1 MVNMF
6 LSPEDFFVSRHV
18 RPLLPQA
25 NFIGCLYASET
36 SCVPFRK
43 RSQLYFL
50 NMLMI
55 SQSLWLWHTAETWQP
70 MVNIQTAVVW
80 NILNLSALC
89 CSDHAGP
96 EVIFH
101 SWMCVSGGKQRWVY
115 LFKCKYIISPLVYGI
130 HYRFLVVRVLTW
142 PANQLHCFIEKQR
155 HRTPAESS
163 VPVPHNPKPI
173 YRNRPD
179 LVLPGSCWV

>member
-6 LSPEDFFVSRHV
+6 LSPEEFFVSRHL

-25 NFIGCLYASET
+25 NLIGCLYASET
-36 SCVPFRK
+36 NCVPFRK

-70 MVNIQTAVVW
+70 MVNIQTPVVW
-80 NILNLSALC
+80 NILNLSPLC
-89 CSDHAGP
+89 CSDRAGP

-101 SWMCVSGGKQRWVY
+101 SWMCVEGSKGEFFY
-115 LFKCKYIISPLVYGI
+115 
-130 HYRFLVVRVLTW
+130 
-142 PANQLHCFIEKQR
+142 
-155 HRTPAESS
+155 SS
-163 VPVPHNPKPI
+163 VNILYPLWYMVYTTGALLYGYWPGPQTSCI
-173 YRNRPD
+173 ALLRNSVTGH
-179 LVLPGSCWV
+179 LQKVQFLYTSQSETHL